1 MKFASITS
9 ALCVAA
15 LAAFAPASPAPGQT
29 DHQHTGDPAPAAP
42 SQGMP
47 SGMMQMMQMMQKMHG
62 GALPRMTLLGGSLM
76 APGGAIHNVEGHI
89 AFIKAELNLTDA
101 QQKPW
106 DQFADALR
114 TNAKLLSGE
123 ALVRLWQTLGGMMG
137 GADTKMPLAARL
149 GQQEKV
155 LSLHLEALKRA
166 RAAFEGLNAVLSDEQ
181 KKQFEQLF

>member
-114 TNAKLLSGE
+114 TNAKLLSG
-123 ALVRLWQTLGGMMG
+123 APSTMMGGMMG

>member
-114 TNAKLLSGE
+114 TNAKLLSG
-123 ALVRLWQTLGGMMG
+123 APSTMMGGMMG
-137 GADTKMPLAARL
+137 SGHENAARGSARAAGKGAL
-149 GQQEKV
+149 TASGG
-155 LSLHLEALKRA
+155 LKRA